1 MKFQIEFYDHNLSEC
16 EPVETKLVA
25 TFKEA
30 VEIAVENIAVDLA
43 SDRTMI
49 WDVEKEKFRANLVWN
64 EDAEAGGAIEAWTI
78 NDKKLLA
85 SGEEG
90 VFAYYQQRGWK

>member
-1 MKFQIEFYDHNLSEC
+1 MRFQIEFYDFNLSEC
-16 EPVETKLVA
+16 EPVETKPVA
-25 TFKEA
+25 SFKEA

-43 SDRTMI
+43 SDRAMI

-78 NDKKLLA
+78 NDRKILA
-85 SGEEG
+85 AGEES
-90 VFAYYQQRGWK
+90 VLAYYLQRGWK